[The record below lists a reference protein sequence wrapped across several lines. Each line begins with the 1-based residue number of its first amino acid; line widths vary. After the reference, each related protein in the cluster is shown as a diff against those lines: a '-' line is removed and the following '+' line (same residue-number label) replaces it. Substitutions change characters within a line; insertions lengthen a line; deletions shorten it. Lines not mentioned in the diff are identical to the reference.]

1 MKIKNVRLDIQSED
15 EFIAEAKEAM
25 KAVVKGKTVKPQSVI
40 SFESLKTMRKFITDE
55 RLRILKAIRKYKPD
69 SIYALAKILH
79 RDTKNVTDDV
89 HYLAELG
96 LIEIKKT
103 KNGRQKTK
111 PVVDYEKILMEIMV

>member
-1 MKIKNVRLDIQSED
+1 MKIKNVRLDIQSEN
-15 EFIAEAKEAM
+15 EFIAEAKKAM
-25 KAVVKGKTVKPQSVI
+25 KAVAKGKTVKPQSVI

-55 RLRILKAIRKYKPD
+55 RLRILKTIKKNKPD

-79 RDTKNVTDDV
+79 RDAKNVTDDV

-103 KNGRQKTK
+103 KNGRKKTR
-111 PVVDYEKILMEIMV
+111 PVVDYEKILVEIMV

>member
-25 KAVVKGKTVKPQSVI
+25 KSVAKGKDVKPQSVI

-55 RLRILKAIRKYKPD
+55 RLRILKAIKKNKPE
-69 SIYALAKILH
+69 SIYQLAKLLK
-79 RDTKNVTDDV
+79 RDAKNVSDDV
-89 HYLAELG
+89 HYLSGLG

-103 KNGRQKTK
+103 KEGRQKTR
-111 PVVDYEKILMEIMV
+111 PVVEYEKILVEIMV